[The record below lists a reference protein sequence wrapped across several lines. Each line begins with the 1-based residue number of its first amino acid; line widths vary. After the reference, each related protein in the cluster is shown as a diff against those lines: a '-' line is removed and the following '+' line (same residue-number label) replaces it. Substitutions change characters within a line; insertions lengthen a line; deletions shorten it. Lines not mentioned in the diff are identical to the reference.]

1 MKEYNGEKYIV
12 SFTTFPKRYEL
23 AGRMLFNLMKYQVYK
38 DFHIV
43 CTLYK
48 RDYEQLSGGLK
59 LMIDNDLLEVIVAE
73 ENLCPH
79 LKYFY
84 AMLKYHDKPIITVD
98 DDRFYAGSLIQ
109 KLVSKYES
117 LSYKSVV
124 STCAPVISRNILPIS
139 SWCRGDC
146 RLLPNQMSP
155 FAMAEGFG
163 GVLYPSS
170 CFTALEKRIPEIKE
184 CLFHD
189 DIYLKLLEIDEGLP
203 VTQID
208 GTVFDVMK
216 SMNEISGAQDT
227 NLAHHNNAP
236 MDYRI
241 NVIAKNKTKLERMFV
256 KYA

>member
-1 MKEYNGEKYIV
+1 MKKYNGEKYIV
-12 SFTTFPKRYEL
+12 SFTTFPKRYEM
-23 AGRMLFNLMKYQVYK
+23 AAKMVYNLLVNSTYK

-48 RDYEQLSGGLK
+48 EDYEK
-59 LMIDNDLLEVIVAE
+59 LCGNFKLLIDSDILEVIVAE

-84 AMLKYHDKPIITVD
+84 AMLKYGDMPIITVD
-98 DDRFYAGSLIQ
+98 DDRLYGSNLIES
-109 KLVSKYES
+109 LVSKYES
-117 LSYKSVV
+117 LDYKSVV

-139 SWCRGDC
+139 TWCRGEC
-146 RLLPNQMSP
+146 RLKPNRKSY

-163 GVLYPSS
+163 GVLYPPNSFSS
-170 CFTALEKRIPEIKE
+170 LEDHIPDIKD

-189 DIYLKLLEIDEGLP
+189 DIYLKLLEIDNDLP
-203 VTQID
+203 VTQIN
-208 GTVFDVMK
+208 GTVFDVIGVLDEMPTA
-216 SMNEISGAQDT
+216 ELT

-241 NVIAKNKTKLERMFV
+241 KVIEKNKAKLEGMFA

>member
-1 MKEYNGEKYIV
+1 MKQYNGEKYIV
-12 SFTTFPKRYEL
+12 SFTTFPKRYEI
-23 AGRMLFNLMKYQVYK
+23 AGLMVFNLLQTQVYR

-48 RDYEQLSGGLK
+48 SDYEKLNGGLK
-59 LMIDNDLLEVIVAE
+59 LMIDRGLLEVIVAD

-79 LKYFY
+79 LKYCY

-98 DDRFYAGSLIQ
+98 DDRLYAGNLIQ
-109 KLVSKYES
+109 KLASKYES
-117 LSYKSVV
+117 LPYKSVV
-124 STCAPVISRNILPIS
+124 STCAPVISKNILPVS
-139 SWCRGDC
+139 SWCRGEC
-146 RLLPNQMSP
+146 RLKPNQMSP

-163 GVLYPSS
+163 GVLYPAC
-170 CFTALEKRIPEIKE
+170 CFSNLETRIPEIKD

-216 SMNEISGAQDT
+216 VVDEIPGAQDT

-241 NVIAKNKTKLERMFV
+241 DVIAKNKAKLESMFA